1 MGVLCLK
8 GALIEWMEGTAQKAH
23 TSAPDAGSRL
33 ANPRRSTT
41 HRMNRTFAFVTALA
55 AGMTSAAGVA
65 QTAGTPAPAAA
76 PTAPSTQAAPAAVA
90 PHAVPA
96 KIALIEY
103 EQAAAATNEGQRAL
117 QDLQKKYDPK
127 KNQLQALAAE
137 VDSLK
142 KQLQSAPATLTDQE
156 RAAKLRAIDVKE
168 KQLQRD
174 GEDAQNSYGADLQ
187 ASVGAVAKKLGP
199 IVIKYVQDNGYTM
212 LIDNTGQQGGMS
224 VIWTVPGTDIS
235 QAVVDAYNASS
246 GVAAPVP
253 SAPSAA
259 THPHASTA
267 PATAPKAAAPKQ

>member
-1 MGVLCLK
+1 
-8 GALIEWMEGTAQKAH
+8 
-23 TSAPDAGSRL
+23 
-33 ANPRRSTT
+33 
-41 HRMNRTFAFVTALA
+41 MNRTFAFATALA

-76 PTAPSTQAAPAAVA
+76 STAPSTQAAPAPVA

-137 VDSLK
+137 VDTLK
-142 KQLQSAPATLTDQE
+142 KQLQSAPATLTEQE
-156 RAAKLRAIDVKE
+156 RAAKLRAIDTKE

-174 GEDAQNSYGADLQ
+174 GEDAQNAYGADLQ

-199 IVIKYVQDNGYTM
+199 VVIKYVQDNGYTM

-224 VIWTVPGTDIS
+224 VLWTIPGTDIS

-259 THPHASTA
+259 THPHPTTA